1 MFSIHRWTK
10 ERVKRETERVIWSS
24 SGHWGWRRS
33 ELEARTFL
41 FGSTLRWLQWSVHEI
56 KVLIIF
62 HQVREC
68 WIIAYN
74 TSPNIN
80 IVPLI
85 NFSQVTTACF
95 QQSIFV
101 ISVFVP
107 DDIFQ
112 LRWWPDDPPLIQQ
125 EHCARWSIIPQS
137 SWAHMASIIPSSA
150 KGTHLFPIKSCKS
163 IIKHHQ
169 GTNTL
174 PC

>member
-1 MFSIHRWTK
+1 MDKGESETGD
-10 ERVKRETERVIWSS
+10 RESHLVIIWSL
-24 SGHWGWRRS
+24 GLKTVRV
-33 ELEARTFL
+33 
-41 FGSTLRWLQWSVHEI
+41 GSQNFFIWINLTLAAIERPRNLS
-56 KVLIIF
+56 LIIF
-62 HQVREC
+62 HQVHES
-68 WIIAYN
+68 WIMAYN